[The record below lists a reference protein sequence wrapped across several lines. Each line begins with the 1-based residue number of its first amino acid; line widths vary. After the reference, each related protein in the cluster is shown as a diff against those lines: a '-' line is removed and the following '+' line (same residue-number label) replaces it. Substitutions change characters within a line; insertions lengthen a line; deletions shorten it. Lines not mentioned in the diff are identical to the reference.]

1 MKPTFLKYEKP
12 LLTAMLQSSSLETL
26 SRRIKLSLEQ
36 GAEAFGIQTE
46 SLLLED
52 QTPEIYRQLFDQMG
66 DKPIYV
72 THYRMGGVRKKTDE
86 QIAREL
92 VLLAKTGATLCDVMG
107 DLFCPHPEEMT
118 DDPDAIEKQM
128 ALIKELHEAG
138 AEVIMSAHIRKFLP
152 AERVLEMALE
162 QQRRGADIVKIVV
175 AAENMAQQME
185 NLRIAT
191 LLKET
196 LQVPY
201 LFLCVGECGILRRI
215 GGVLGCC
222 MYLCVCERDKESP
235 GVQPLLRQLKPIRD
249 NMEW

>member
-1 MKPTFLKYEKP
+1 M
-12 LLTAMLQSSSLETL
+12 
-26 SRRIKLSLEQ
+26 
-36 GAEAFGIQTE
+36 
-46 SLLLED
+46 
-52 QTPEIYRQLFDQMG
+52 
-66 DKPIYV
+66 
-72 THYRMGGVRKKTDE
+72 
-86 QIAREL
+86 
-92 VLLAKTGATLCDVMG
+92 AKTGATLCDVMG